1 MQTLD
6 IEKTVH
12 AWRSLAPAVFVPH
25 SEEEYQR
32 IVSMLDDL
40 IDEVGEDE
48 SHPLASLVEV
58 LGALVQNY
66 EDRLQIAELSNFEE
80 ANLLRISYSLSP
92 ILFFILGGPEW
103 RELPAKQRRN
113 PFTAFTPAYS

>member
-25 SEEEYQR
+25 SKEEYQR

-66 EDRLQIAELSNFEE
+66 EDRHVPELSENG
-80 ANLLRISYSLSP
+80 S
-92 ILFFILGGPEW
+92 
-103 RELPAKQRRN
+103 K
-113 PFTAFTPAYS
+113 